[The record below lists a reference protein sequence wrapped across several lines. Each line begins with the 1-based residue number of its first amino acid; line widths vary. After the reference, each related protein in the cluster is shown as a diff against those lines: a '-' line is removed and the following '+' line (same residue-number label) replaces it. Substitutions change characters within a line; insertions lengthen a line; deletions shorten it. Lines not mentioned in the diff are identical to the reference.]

1 MQKTNNFE
9 KTFDEMLMR
18 MDNLEKNISKLIKQ
32 KSKTRE
38 LREASTSF
46 NSWNDQAEERISEVE
61 DKLNEIKWEDK
72 IRKKKDKK
80 EWAKSP
86 RNVGLCEK
94 T

>member
-61 DKLNEIKWEDK
+61 DQLNQIKWEGK
-72 IRKKKDKK
+72 TREKSIKRK
-80 EWAKSP
+80 EQSP
-86 RNVGLCEK
+86 RNMGLCKK